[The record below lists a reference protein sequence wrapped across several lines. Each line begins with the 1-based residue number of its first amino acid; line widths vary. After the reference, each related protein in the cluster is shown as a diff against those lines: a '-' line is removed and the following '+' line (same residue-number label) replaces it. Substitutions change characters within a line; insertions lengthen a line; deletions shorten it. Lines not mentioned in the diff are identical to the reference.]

1 MFILRI
7 CAVTV
12 AVVALAGVALAQP
25 PPAPAATATPTAPAV
40 VQPPPSP
47 SCVAPRIVER
57 LSVPAEDIAHLQQLA
72 NDYAHCMKA
81 YVDARRAAAEADAA
95 QEKLEVE
102 AGNAAAHQVN
112 DLYAA
117 VKAYAA
123 KHAKD

>member
-1 MFILRI
+1 MRNRRPDYVAIIALI
-7 CAVTV
+7 CLPTA
-12 AVVALAGVALAQP
+12 AGAQT
-25 PPAPAATATPTAPAV
+25 PPAP
-40 VQPPPSP
+40 PPPP
-47 SCVAPRIVER
+47 TCVAPKIVER
-57 LSVPAEDIAHLQQLA
+57 ASVPAEDIAHLQKLT

-81 YVDARRAAAEADAA
+81 YIDARQANAEAAGLQA
-95 QEKLEVE
+95 KAEVD